1 MELSVLGPAGTFTD
15 LAAKTYINKQ
25 IGQEIT
31 IDYFNSFD
39 AVFNSVTDD
48 NLGLLPLENQLDGFV
63 LATLEKLKQR
73 PISILDEIE
82 VAVDFGMVA
91 QAAKNSDI
99 KRLFVQFKTEGQC
112 TRLINRFKDV
122 EIVTTSSN
130 IQSLNKA
137 VNGNFGDAAIVPET
151 EVNQSGL
158 SYKVHNVGDQ
168 KDNHTRFI
176 VFNRLKPQ
184 AIQLTTQFKASLYIT
199 PPDDG
204 PGTLYNILGYFV
216 KYGLNL
222 ISLISEPTK
231 EKIGVYSF
239 YIEVSGQPEQQ
250 ADLLTVMTELAEKS
264 SVHFLGF
271 YAFNQ
276 KEREL

>member
-63 LATLEKLKQR
+63 LATLEKLKQH

-82 VAVDFGMVA
+82 VAVNFGMVA
-91 QAAKNSDI
+91 QAAKKSDI

-216 KYGLNL
+216 KYDSILFHSFL
-222 ISLISEPTK
+222 SLQK
-231 EKIGVYSF
+231 KK
-239 YIEVSGQPEQQ
+239 
-250 ADLLTVMTELAEKS
+250 LAFIRFVLK
-264 SVHFLGF
+264 FLV
-271 YAFNQ
+271 NQ
-276 KEREL
+276 NSRRIY

>member
-91 QAAKNSDI
+91 QAAKKSDI

-184 AIQLTTQFKASLYIT
+184 VIQLTTQFKASLYIT

-250 ADLLTVMTELAEKS
+250 ADLLTVITELAEKS

-271 YAFNQ
+271 YAFNR

>member
-63 LATLEKLKQR
+63 LATLEKLKQH

-82 VAVDFGMVA
+82 VAVNFGMVA
-91 QAAKNSDI
+91 QAAKKSDI

-184 AIQLTTQFKASLYIT
+184 VIQLTTQFKASLYIT

-239 YIEVSGQPEQQ
+239 CIEVSGQPEQQ
-250 ADLLTVMTELAEKS
+250 ADLLTVITELAEKS

-271 YAFNQ
+271 YAFNR

>member
-184 AIQLTTQFKASLYIT
+184 VIQLTTQFKASLYIT

-250 ADLLTVMTELAEKS
+250 ADLLTVITELAEKS

-271 YAFNQ
+271 YAFNR